1 MIELRVYQ
9 RELMGRAES
18 ALAPD
23 KARVMMQLPTGG
35 GKTII
40 AAHLLDNLIRNRR
53 KAVWLTHRKELAEQ
67 TCRMLTTAHIQAI
80 ADVRWDPGTCPFHKL
95 ELREISELPATRM
108 LGSSSCRTFRGSASA
123 LLRGIGVS
131 WREVP

>member
-1 MIELRVYQ
+1 MERPTKAKAIEQLRSNGT
-9 RELMGRAES
+9 RLDLGE
-18 ALAPD
+18 
-23 KARVMMQLPTGG
+23 GG
-35 GKTII
+35 GPSRGNST
-40 AAHLLDNLIRNRR
+40 
-53 KAVWLTHRKELAEQ
+53 LAS
-67 TCRMLTTAHIQAI
+67 A
-80 ADVRWDPGTCPFHKL
+80 CPFHKL

>member
-1 MIELRVYQ
+1 MDNPKRARSEKPRKQ
-9 RELMGRAES
+9 PRECAY
-18 ALAPD
+18 
-23 KARVMMQLPTGG
+23 
-35 GKTII
+35 
-40 AAHLLDNLIRNRR
+40 
-53 KAVWLTHRKELAEQ
+53 
-67 TCRMLTTAHIQAI
+67 
-80 ADVRWDPGTCPFHKL
+80 VRSCPFHKL